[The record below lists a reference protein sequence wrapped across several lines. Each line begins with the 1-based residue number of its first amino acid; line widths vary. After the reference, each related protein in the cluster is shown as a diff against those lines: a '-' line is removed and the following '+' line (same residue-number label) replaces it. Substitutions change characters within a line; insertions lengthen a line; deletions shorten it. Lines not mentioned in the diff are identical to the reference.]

1 MKLSIIIP
9 TLNEEQALPATLCN
23 ITECAPDAEVII
35 VDGGSTD
42 NTSNIVAA
50 FKELPV
56 LWLTSPRGRGNQ
68 MNAGATRAT
77 GDVIL
82 FLHADTQ
89 LPPETER
96 LIEQALVN
104 PAVIGGN
111 FTLQFVPRAP
121 LSDLYTW
128 CYNARSRARIF
139 YGDSA
144 IFVRREIFEAMGGYR
159 FERIMEDI
167 DFVRR
172 LRRRGRLV
180 TIREGCVLSSA
191 RRFADTRSGLK
202 VLWIWVF
209 MHILLFF
216 GAGQEKLESYYR
228 QVR

>member
-9 TLNEEQALPATLCN
+9 TLNEEQALPVTLSN
-23 ITECAPDAEVII
+23 IAECAPGAEVII

-42 NTSNIVAA
+42 GTENIATA
-50 FKELPV
+50 YDGSPL
-56 LWLTSPRGRGNQ
+56 LWLKSPRGRGNQ
-68 MNAGATRAT
+68 MNAGAARAT
-77 GDVIL
+77 GDILL

-89 LPPETER
+89 LPIETER
-96 LIEQALVN
+96 LIEMALAN
-104 PAVIGGN
+104 PNVIGGN
-111 FTLQFVPRAP
+111 FALQFTPRAP
-121 LSDLYTW
+121 LANLYTW
-128 CYNARSRARIF
+128 CYNARSHARIF

-144 IFVRREIFEAMGGYR
+144 IFVRRETFEAMDGYH

-191 RRFADTRSGLK
+191 RRFADTRTGLK

-209 MHILLFF
+209 MHVLLFF